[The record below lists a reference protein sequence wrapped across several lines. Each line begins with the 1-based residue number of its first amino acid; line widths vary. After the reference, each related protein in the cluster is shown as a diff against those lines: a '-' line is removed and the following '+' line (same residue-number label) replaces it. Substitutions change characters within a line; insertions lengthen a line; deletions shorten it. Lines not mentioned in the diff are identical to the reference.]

1 MRKAKKKINGSPGPQ
16 PINYRFTSDEM
27 IFKVGDGEFCLNR
40 GTASFLFG
48 RNVEIEFEK
57 ANNQDDDFSEFEKLE
72 NLVLFRFYSRRQLL
86 VKEIAKELNFPVDK
100 YLRWSNLRAAM
111 ITRLMRINKYAIDK
125 RVEELERENPL
136 PEVKKEPE
144 FWPDSL
150 GSTGKK
156 VGIMLLDGL
165 GPREIA
171 KSLKVPYGNFFK
183 WYGHKDVMRN
193 LMRLRNEEA
202 DKRIRKNE
210 EIKAAAKNSPRRF

>member
-1 MRKAKKKINGSPGPQ
+1 MKKSKKKTKGSLEPQ
-16 PINYRFTSDEM
+16 PINYRFTSDKM
-27 IFKVGDGEFCLNR
+27 IFSIDGKEFYLLRDKAN
-40 GTASFLFG
+40 FLFK
-48 RNVEIEFEK
+48 REVELEFEK
-57 ANNQDDDFSEFEKLE
+57 ANNQDDDFSAFEKLE
-72 NLVLFRFYSRRQLL
+72 NLALFSFYSRRHLL
-86 VKEIAKELNFPVDK
+86 VKEIATKLGFPVDK
-100 YLRWSNLRAAM
+100 YLRWSNLRTAA
-111 ITRLMRINKYAIDK
+111 ITRLMKAYQFEINK

-202 DKRIRKNE
+202 DKRMRKS
-210 EIKAAAKNSPRRF
+210 EIKAEIRNSPRRF